1 METLGDLEAQ
11 LIVEIDGSQHQD
23 RADYDAARTE
33 VLEAC
38 GCRIVRFDNYNALT
52 NPVGVGD
59 TILRELEM
67 ARA

>member
-1 METLGDLEAQ
+1 MDTLGDLEAQ
-11 LIVEIDGSQHQD
+11 LIVEIDGSQH
-23 RADYDAARTE
+23 YD
-33 VLEAC
+33 V
-38 GCRIVRFDNYNALT
+38 LT